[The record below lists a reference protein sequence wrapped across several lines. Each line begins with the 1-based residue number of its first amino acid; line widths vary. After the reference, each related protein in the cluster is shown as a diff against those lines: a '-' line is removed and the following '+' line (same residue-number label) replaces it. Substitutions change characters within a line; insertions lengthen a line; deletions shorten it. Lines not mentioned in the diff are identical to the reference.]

1 MKEEL
6 GKEHMLTWRYGHILV
21 YKAEDPEEEDVCELV
36 ELYMTAEGEPHS
48 WSPAFLG
55 TVEDIRMALRD
66 AEKHPVVT
74 KFYDEGTFKWTMPS
88 GGWDWQPN
96 NLIEENE
103 E

>member
-1 MKEEL
+1 MSD
-6 GKEHMLTWRYGHILV
+6 KEHMLTWRYGHILV
-21 YKAEDPEEEDVCELV
+21 YKAEIYGEEDVCELV

-48 WSPAFLG
+48 WSPASLG

-66 AEKHPVVT
+66 AEKHPIVT
-74 KFYDEGTFKWTMPS
+74 KFYDEGTFKWTTPS
-88 GGWDWQPN
+88 GGWEWQPN

>member
-74 KFYDEGTFKWTMPS
+74 KFYDEGTFKWTTPS

>member
-1 MKEEL
+1 
-6 GKEHMLTWRYGHILV
+6 MLAWRYGHILV
-21 YKAEDPEEEDVCELV
+21 YKAEIYGEEDVCELV

-48 WSPAFLG
+48 WSPASLG

-66 AEKHPVVT
+66 AEKHPIVT
-74 KFYDEGTFKWTMPS
+74 KFYNEGTFKWTAPS

-96 NLIEENE
+96 NLIKENE

>member
-6 GKEHMLTWRYGHILV
+6 GKEHMLAWRYGHILV
-21 YKAEDPEEEDVCELV
+21 YKAEIYGEEDVCELV

-48 WSPAFLG
+48 WSPASLG

-66 AEKHPVVT
+66 AEKHPIVT
-74 KFYDEGTFKWTMPS
+74 KFYNEGTFKWTTPS